1 MSNDTTLEERL
12 SSVNMS
18 ESERKRTTSDIESQ
32 NIDIHFLSTERDS
45 EMEELIAEN
54 VLCAKQ
60 LFISL
65 LYIPIIICDL
75 YYAYNN
81 NSCVNQYSS
90 CNNIKTY
97 LITSGYIS
105 LIMILTFIIIN
116 RILTI
121 INKQKYK
128 KLYNYL
134 QIIQNPIIIFGS
146 FALLII
152 NLLGFIT
159 FYGYIYNNDEC
170 DQTFTNYMF
179 VSLILKMVSIII
191 ILLKNIMKC

>member
-1 MSNDTTLEERL
+1 MNNNTTLEERL

-18 ESERKRTTSDIESQ
+18 ESDTKPTFSDIESQ
-32 NIDIHFLSTERDS
+32 SIDIHFLSTERDS

-54 VLCAKQ
+54 VLYAKQ
-60 LFISL
+60 LFICL

-90 CNNIKTY
+90 CHNLKTY
-97 LITSGYIS
+97 LIMSGYVSI
-105 LIMILTFIIIN
+105 IMILSFIIIN

-121 INKQKYK
+121 VNKQKYK
-128 KLYNYL
+128 KLYTYL
-134 QIIQNPIIIFGS
+134 QIIQNPIIVLGS
-146 FALLII
+146 FTLLII
-152 NLLGFIT
+152 NLVGFIT

-170 DQTFTNYMF
+170 DQTFSNYMF
-179 VSLILKMVSIII
+179 GSLILKMISIII
-191 ILLKNIMKC
+191 ILFKNIMIF

>member
-1 MSNDTTLEERL
+1 MNDNTTLEERL

-18 ESERKRTTSDIESQ
+18 ESDTKPTISDIESQ
-32 NIDIHFLSTERDS
+32 SIDIHFLSTERDS

-54 VLCAKQ
+54 VWYAKQ
-60 LFISL
+60 LFICL

-90 CNNIKTY
+90 CHNLKTY
-97 LITSGYIS
+97 LIMSGYVS
-105 LIMILTFIIIN
+105 LVMILSFIIIN

-128 KLYNYL
+128 KLYTYL
-134 QIIQNPIIIFGS
+134 QIIQNPIIVLGS

-152 NLLGFIT
+152 NLIGVIT
-159 FYGYIYNNDEC
+159 FYGYIYNNDDC
-170 DQTFTNYMF
+170 DQSFSNYMF
-179 VSLILKMVSIII
+179 VSLILKMISIII
-191 ILLKNIMKC
+191 ILFKNIMIF